1 MWICIWRALHLRPRL
16 PSFRRKMAVKQLV
29 MLRFVLT
36 QTRPMS
42 VIRIRNLRK
51 SYFQKAVLHGIDLE
65 VAAGQIIGYIGGNG
79 AGKST
84 TIRILA
90 GLDNRFEGEVEVL
103 GYDVKKD
110 PIAVKRRIGYIPEA
124 ADIYEVLTPKEFYE
138 LVGGLQDLPWETTKK
153 RAERLQEY
161 LDLKYSP
168 GQRID
173 TFSKGMK
180 QKVLLISGLLHDPD
194 LIFLDE
200 PLAGLDANAVIRV
213 KELMQN
219 LTERGKT
226 IFYSSHIM
234 DVVEK
239 ISDRII
245 LLNEG
250 KIVANGTFAEIN
262 AQARGGNLE
271 SLFSQLTGGGNL
283 ATHTDFDFTADE

>member
-1 MWICIWRALHLRPRL
+1 
-16 PSFRRKMAVKQLV
+16 
-29 MLRFVLT
+29 
-36 QTRPMS
+36 MS

-51 SYFQKAVLHGIDLE
+51 SYFQKPVLHGIDLE
-65 VAAGQIIGYIGGNG
+65 VEAGQIIGYIGANG

-90 GLDNRFEGEVEVL
+90 GLDNRFEGQVEVF
-103 GYDVKKD
+103 GYDVKED
-110 PIAVKRRIGYIPEA
+110 PIEVKKRIGYIPEA
-124 ADIYEVLTPKEFYE
+124 AEMYEVLTPKEFYE
-138 LVGGLQDLPWETTKK
+138 LVGGLQELPWETTKK

-161 LDLKYSP
+161 LGLEYSK

-213 KELMQN
+213 KELMQS
-219 LTERGKT
+219 LTDRGKT

-239 ISDRII
+239 ISDRIV
-245 LLNEG
+245 LLNKG

-262 AQARGGNLE
+262 AQAQGGNLE
-271 SLFSQLTGGGNL
+271 SLFSQLTGGGDFADASSSN
-283 ATHTDFDFTADE
+283 FDFTADE

>member
-1 MWICIWRALHLRPRL
+1 
-16 PSFRRKMAVKQLV
+16 
-29 MLRFVLT
+29 
-36 QTRPMS
+36 MS
-42 VIRIRNLRK
+42 TINIRNLHKAYGSK
-51 SYFQKAVLHGIDLE
+51 SVLRGIDLTVE
-65 VAAGQIIGYIGGNG
+65 AGQIIGYIGPNG

-90 GLDNRFEGEVEVL
+90 GLDKGYTGDVEVL
-103 GYDVKKD
+103 GFDVKKD
-110 PIAVKRRIGYIPEA
+110 PLEVKKRIGYIPEA
-124 ADIYEVLTPKEFYE
+124 AEIYEVLTPKEFYE
-138 LVGGLQDLPWETTKK
+138 LVGGLQDLPWEVTKK
-153 RAERLQEY
+153 RASRLQEY

-168 GQRID
+168 DQRID

-200 PLAGLDANAVIRV
+200 PLAGLDANSVIRV
-213 KELMQN
+213 KDLLQQ

-234 DVVEK
+234 EVVEK

-245 LLNEG
+245 LLNDG

-262 AQARGGNLE
+262 AEAQGGSLE
-271 SLFSQLTGGGNL
+271 NLFSQLTGG
-283 ATHTDFDFTADE
+283 AAARTDFDFTADE

>member
-1 MWICIWRALHLRPRL
+1 
-16 PSFRRKMAVKQLV
+16 
-29 MLRFVLT
+29 
-36 QTRPMS
+36 MS
-42 VIRIRNLRK
+42 IISISNLQK
-51 SYFQKAVLHGIDLE
+51 SYFSNQVLRGIDLE
-65 VAAGQIIGYIGGNG
+65 VEAGQIIGYIGPNG

-90 GLDNRFEGEVEVL
+90 GLDSKFDGEVKVL
-103 GYDVKKD
+103 GFDVKKD
-110 PIAVKRRIGYIPEA
+110 PLEVKKRIGYIPEA
-124 ADIYEVLTPKEFYE
+124 AEIYEVLTPKEFYE
-138 LVGGLQDLPWETTKK
+138 LVGGLQDLPWEVTKK

-161 LDLKYSP
+161 LDLKYSK

-200 PLAGLDANAVIRV
+200 PLAGLDANSVIRV
-213 KELMQN
+213 KDLLQQ

-234 DVVEK
+234 EVVEK

-245 LLNEG
+245 LLNDG
-250 KIVANGTFAEIN
+250 KIAANGTFAEIN
-262 AQARGGNLE
+262 AQAHSGSLE
-271 SLFSQLTGGGNL
+271 NLFSQLTGGS
-283 ATHTDFDFTADE
+283 AARTDFDFTADE

>member
-1 MWICIWRALHLRPRL
+1 
-16 PSFRRKMAVKQLV
+16 
-29 MLRFVLT
+29 
-36 QTRPMS
+36 MS
-42 VIRIRNLRK
+42 IISIRNLQK
-51 SYFQKAVLHGIDLE
+51 SYFSNQVLRGVDLE
-65 VAAGQIIGYIGGNG
+65 VQAGQIIGYIGPNG

-90 GLDNRFEGEVEVL
+90 GLDSKFDGEVNVL
-103 GYDVKKD
+103 GFDVKKH
-110 PIAVKRRIGYIPEA
+110 PLEVKKRIGYIPEA
-124 ADIYEVLTPKEFYE
+124 AEIYEVLTPEEFYE
-138 LVGGLQDLPWETTKK
+138 LVGGLQDLPWAVTIK

-161 LDLKYSP
+161 LGLKYSK

-173 TFSKGMK
+173 TFSRGMK

-200 PLAGLDANAVIRV
+200 PLAGLDANSVIRV
-213 KELMQN
+213 KDLLQQ

-234 DVVEK
+234 EVVEK

-245 LLNEG
+245 LLNDG

-262 AQARGGNLE
+262 AQANSGSLE
-271 SLFSQLTGGGNL
+271 NLFSQLTGG
-283 ATHTDFDFTADE
+283 TMTRTDFDFTADE